1 MEVRTPVTISALYV
15 LDAALDEAAEA
26 VEPFLTRIAGA
37 IARDLHTTGGSTLK
51 RLRGPWGGRAFRVR
65 WNNLRASV
73 SVVPAADGGRQVYV
87 HQVGAR
93 DKIYDL
99 PAFRE
104 RLDRFHRELWSE
116 RGGLRGSPEDAGYHQ
131 ALARFSADEMVESRE
146 VVVETALSG
155 DQVRLV
161 SAMVPFP
168 ESWGVSDAIVVI
180 GKGPPGS
187 GKTVAAVDAARRAV
201 ETCQYAVL
209 LLVPTARLRAQY
221 EDALRSAGIPLSSR
235 AGGWKGTFDGVHLGE
250 VSEFFIRLAGI
261 KTSPV
266 ERERLLDEWWGE
278 VLEDSAVRAWATQNP
293 VVRESRFARLLDA
306 VLEDP
311 SGLDVNEKDALDTH
325 DAPLYGLVNDFRRHA
340 KWMRMADSLRETR
353 GLYLRSEVAALA
365 GARLTETDLGSGSLL
380 AIVDEAQDLVHAEW
394 KAVVDWCVG
403 RCRRGAGTRVALIG
417 DENQRISPT
426 SFSWAE
432 VKRHCTAAFQRDTS
446 LVDEWELPGSF
457 RLSRKI
463 AALANE
469 LFHDSITQD
478 GKFRHVERAEPADLP
493 DEGAVRVVVVP
504 EAAAAVVQALRRFN
518 EGHTG
523 SDRLRVIADGLRL
536 AGWVDVEESRV
547 DVLPPR
553 AIKGLEFASL
563 VVVEPLGGRGAGL
576 SYGEATVAYTSLTRA
591 IENLVCVLTPAE
603 WAVVR
608 DRWAGQGVMV
618 EELKELPQSVLRLE
632 ELFGRLAGESDAL
645 EQARVEEEKLAD
657 LLSRLPSSGSTTE
670 AGRWL
675 RDISLPAKRLIGL
688 GRLEQLAR
696 DSGRRLHRTWL
707 IGPARALI
715 GETFDRGDWRAA
727 AGLLVLLG
735 ELAAAIDV
743 VERWAPAEDAQAL
756 HEAGR
761 RALASGDAAQRIALT
776 IRRTLAVRPEA
787 ETGSVLSVAVADI
800 AHRLVRS
807 SDLPSFGERDSDA

>member
-131 ALARFSADEMVESRE
+131 ALARLSADEMVESRE

-221 EDALRSAGIPLSSR
+221 EDASRSAGIPLSSP

-340 KWMRMADSLRETR
+340 KWMQMADSLRETR

-518 EGHTG
+518 EGHAG

-536 AGWVDVEESRV
+536 AGWVDAEESRV
-547 DVLPPR
+547 DVLPP
-553 AIKGLEFASL
+553 
-563 VVVEPLGGRGAGL
+563 
-576 SYGEATVAYTSLTRA
+576 RA

-618 EELKELPQSVLRLE
+618 EEMKELPQSVLRLE

-645 EQARVEEEKLAD
+645 EQARVEEEKLVD

-743 VERWAPAEDAQAL
+743 VERRAPAEDAQAL
-756 HEAGR
+756 REAGR

-807 SDLPSFGERDSDA
+807 SDLPSFSQGNSVA